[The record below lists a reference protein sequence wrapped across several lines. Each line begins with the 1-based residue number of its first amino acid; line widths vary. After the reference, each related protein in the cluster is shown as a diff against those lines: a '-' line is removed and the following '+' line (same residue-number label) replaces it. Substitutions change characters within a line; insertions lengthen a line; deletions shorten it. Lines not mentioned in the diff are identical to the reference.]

1 MKKITALLLS
11 CMMIGCTFTACG
23 KDNDDDDSSAKST
36 SSSESTEDSTE
47 KTSSEKNTTEDK
59 KTTEASTEDKKTT
72 EASTEAS
79 AEASSEN
86 KITTEAKTE
95 VPTQN
100 QGGSNDGNL
109 EKNIIGKWEASK
121 MIAQGTEMT
130 EFMGVPMHAL
140 MHIEIQPNGKC
151 VLTSPMDE
159 AEAQNGTWKVSGKD
173 KVVID
178 FPDEDGESDS
188 EEFQYKN
195 GTLVASETEDG
206 ETVEIHLKKV
216 DKFSEFD
223 FEKWQQEM
231 QNSLGGMTQ
240 AGTPA
245 N

>member
-1 MKKITALLLS
+1 MKKITAILLS

-23 KDNDDDDSSAKST
+23 KDKDDDDSSAKST

-47 KTSSEKNTTEDK
+47 NTSSEKKTTEDSK
-59 KTTEASTEDKKTT
+59 S
-72 EASTEAS
+72 
-79 AEASSEN
+79 
-86 KITTEAKTE
+86 E

-121 MIAQGTEMT
+121 MVAQGQEMT
-130 EFMGVPMHAL
+130 TLMGIPMHAI
-140 MHIEIQPNGKC
+140 MHIDIQPNGKC
-151 VLTSPMDE
+151 VLTSPMDDE
-159 AEAQNGTWKVSGKD
+159 EAQNGTWKISGKD

-178 FPDEDGESDS
+178 FPDENGESDS

-195 GTLVASETEDG
+195 GALVASETEDG

-231 QNSLGGMTQ
+231 QNSLGGMNQ